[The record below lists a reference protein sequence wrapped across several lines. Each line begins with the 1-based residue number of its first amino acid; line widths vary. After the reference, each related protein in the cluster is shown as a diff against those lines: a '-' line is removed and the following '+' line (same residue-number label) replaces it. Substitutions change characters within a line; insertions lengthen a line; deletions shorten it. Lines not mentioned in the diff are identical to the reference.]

1 MIGVPSKYA
10 VPLLIIVHA
19 CNAIRAIKVDRTT
32 IRAVPSFS
40 RVAVLLD
47 GECRAGGVVI
57 PVRRLADRSHGAV
70 ACLQGADV
78 NLRDFRRIPGLSV
91 VQF

>member
-1 MIGVPSKYA
+1 MGS
-10 VPLLIIVHA
+10 
-19 CNAIRAIKVDRTT
+19 
-32 IRAVPSFS
+32 
-40 RVAVLLD
+40 
-47 GECRAGGVVI
+47 GRAGGVVI

-70 ACLQGADV
+70 ACLQGSDV

>member
-19 CNAIRAIKVDRTT
+19 CNAIRAIRVDRTT
-32 IRAVPSFS
+32 I
-40 RVAVLLD
+40 
-47 GECRAGGVVI
+47 RAGGVVI

-91 VQF
+91 VQS